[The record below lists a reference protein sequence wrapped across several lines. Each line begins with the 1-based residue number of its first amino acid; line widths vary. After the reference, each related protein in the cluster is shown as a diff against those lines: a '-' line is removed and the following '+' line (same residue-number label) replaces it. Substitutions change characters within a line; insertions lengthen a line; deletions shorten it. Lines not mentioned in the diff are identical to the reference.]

1 MAAEQAEQVDDEEDS
16 SYTPSLLAGLPN
28 PLNMPKISKGAD
40 GGFFTKV
47 QQPEPD
53 AKHPKQLQ
61 MKMNALNDKM
71 KPVPTD
77 EQKKQFQMA
86 HKQRMERSSARMFM

>member
-47 QQPEPD
+47 Q
-53 AKHPKQLQ
+53 
-61 MKMNALNDKM
+61 
-71 KPVPTD
+71 
-77 EQKKQFQMA
+77 
-86 HKQRMERSSARMFM
+86 